1 MHLQEQ
7 VYSILLVS
15 SAESFSHSL
24 LELLPEGRYEPVHT
38 AASISSAKQKVLER
52 AYDFIIINTPLPDD
66 AGLHF
71 AIDICASGNA
81 VALLFV
87 RNEIYEEAHSRL
99 VQHGVFTLSKPTS
112 RSTITTALKWMESAR
127 ERLRRFE
134 KKTLSI
140 EEKMEEIRLINR
152 AKWLLIEKENMTE
165 PEAHRYI
172 EKQAMDH
179 CVSRKTIAQQL
190 IETYQNRTK

>member
-7 VYSILLVS
+7 VYSILLVAS
-15 SAESFSHSL
+15 TESFTRSL

-38 AASISSAKQKVLER
+38 AISISSAKQKVLER
-52 AYDFIIINTPLPDD
+52 AYDFVIINTPLPDD

-71 AIDICASGNA
+71 AIDVCTSGNS
-81 VALLFV
+81 VALLLV

-99 VQHGVFTLSKPTS
+99 VQHGVFKLSKQTS
-112 RSTITTALKWMESAR
+112 RSTIATALKWLESAR

-140 EEKMEEIRLINR
+140 EEKME
-152 AKWLLIEKENMTE
+152 
-165 PEAHRYI
+165 
-172 EKQAMDH
+172 
-179 CVSRKTIAQQL
+179 
-190 IETYQNRTK
+190 

>member
-1 MHLQEQ
+1 MEYILTVSGSEQEHEVLQR
-7 VYSILLVS
+7 LLKKIKLS
-15 SAESFSHSL
+15 GSYQAGTG
-24 LELLPEGRYEPVHT
+24 LEARRMLNETTFQLV
-38 AASISSAKQKVLER
+38 IV
-52 AYDFIIINTPLPDD
+52 NTPLPDD